1 MSAPL
6 EPILIVD
13 DDKLVLASLKATLE
27 REGYLIF
34 TANSGQEALEILN
47 DQPIDIIL
55 CDQRMPDM
63 QGIEVLKEAKEIR
76 PEAIRILLTA
86 NTDQETAV
94 RAINIGQVSHFLSKP
109 WDENV
114 LIQTIRMC
122 TERFLLEKEMKA
134 MQELILESHKELA
147 QTHKGLKQQ
156 LELGAKIHETLLLGH
171 VPSDIPGVDVQAVS
185 IPSDEIDGDFFEF
198 YRPLSHLCDVVV
210 GDVMGK
216 GIPAALV
223 GTAVKT
229 QLVRFAVPAHHAIK
243 FDRETFWHE
252 DVLSTKQIVTRVH
265 EAIATELIKLEYFVS
280 LIYGRFDLKKRTL
293 TYINAG
299 FTHPL
304 HYHAGTQK
312 ASYLP
317 GSHFPLGFVS
327 EQQFQAHEVNFE
339 EGDIFLF
346 CSDGVTETK
355 SKEGEIYGIE
365 RLKDLFEKV
374 AEKDERI
381 DLIRKEVNQYQGEF
395 QIADDLTLIAIKIK
409 NFLPIQLGERGK
421 TKFSADYSQLQA
433 VREYVEKICHDA
445 PGDSERLSQDLKL
458 AINEIFCNI
467 IKHGYKT
474 NPSGLIIIQAE
485 HDLKGIK
492 VEISDC
498 GITFDPLMLS
508 EPSFYGDKE
517 DGYGWY
523 IVRQV
528 MDEVMYLP
536 KRQEKGWNHL
546 RLYKAYY
553 TEEDAM
559 DFAHSQID
567 NVLIITPKGENL
579 DAKEAPDFKEKVL
592 RLIDETHV
600 QHVIFDM
607 HQLQFIDSSGLGCF
621 LSVLRKLNASKG
633 DLKLCSMTKPVR
645 SMFELVSMHKIFEI
659 FPTPQDALKSVSTSK
674 V

>member
-34 TANSGQEALEILN
+34 TALSGHEALEILN

-63 QGIEVLKEAKEIR
+63 QGIEVLKEAKELR

-312 ASYLP
+312 ASFLP

-327 EQQFQAHEVNFE
+327 EQEFQAHEVSFE

-381 DLIRKEVNQYQGEF
+381 DLIRKEVSQYQGEF

-467 IKHGYKT
+467 VKHGYKT